1 MQKLVLQN
9 KENKIEQSFSWA
21 TEHTFSP
28 LINLHNERW
37 RRGVRVQGFFRQ
49 WRRVS
54 GGARHGAFPPR
65 RWPAGR
71 ILARAG
77 SLAQG
82 VLIVEEVVEWSGVAS
97 RHTHKLGRSLEL
109 SHEPVELPHVAA
121 CRVGEANHRTSR
133 GDGCGESGTA
143 PPPSC
148 WEMFSSEKRTICRR
162 PQRRGPYRAGARY
175 AEQGPR
181 RRHSP
186 TAWWGEGSL
195 SKPRGWWSLRR
206 DGALTSLLGMGQNNF
221 DEGCVSFGILRVWGT
236 RLHVQ

>member
-54 GGARHGAFPPR
+54 GGTRHGTFPPR

-133 GDGCGESGTA
+133 GDGCGESRT
-143 PPPSC
+143 PPPSPPQLLGDVQQR
-148 WEMFSSEKRTICRR
+148 EEDHMSTSSTEGSI
-162 PQRRGPYRAGARY
+162 
-175 AEQGPR
+175 PR
-181 RRHSP
+181 RSSICWARASASTSP
-186 TAWWGEGSL
+186 HGLVG
-195 SKPRGWWSLRR
+195 RGVPFEAAGVVVPSQRWSLDIIVG
-206 DGALTSLLGMGQNNF
+206 DGP
-221 DEGCVSFGILRVWGT
+221 E
-236 RLHVQ
+236 